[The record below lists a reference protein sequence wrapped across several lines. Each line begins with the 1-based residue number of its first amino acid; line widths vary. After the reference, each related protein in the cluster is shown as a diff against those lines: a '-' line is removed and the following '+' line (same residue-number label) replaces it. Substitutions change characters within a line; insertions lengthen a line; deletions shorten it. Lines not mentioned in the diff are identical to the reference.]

1 MSKCGVD
8 GEEEEEVPN
17 GVEREEEEVDK
28 TEREMNE
35 VDRACAASRLF

>member
-8 GEEEEEVPN
+8 GEEVPN